1 MSVSASV
8 SKPLSLSS
16 YQSVFTAK
24 GYTELEQFVSLSD
37 TDLDQVIQTLGLLKG
52 HSFKFRK
59 GVEAARKGNEVA
71 PAKKPKT
78 EEAKKPK
85 VEEPKKPGPKGKVP
99 LAKDVE
105 RLVARLEEIEQLR
118 GEVLKAADVILSLD
132 LERFRQGVAQV
143 ELVQNSLRMTN

>member
-1 MSVSASV
+1 M
-8 SKPLSLSS
+8 
-16 YQSVFTAK
+16 
-24 GYTELEQFVSLSD
+24 SLSD

-71 PAKKPKT
+71 PPVKKPKT
-78 EEAKKPK
+78 EEVKKPK

-118 GEVLKAADVILSLD
+118 VEVLKATDVILSLD

-143 ELVQNSLRMTN
+143 EMVQNSLRMTN